1 MHIFGDSWE
10 ELSRFE
16 NPSLLVELYNR
27 ECTYHTV
34 YCPKFWWALH
44 KNSSPLQ
51 SIVLARHLL
60 YATNDEWTWREA
72 TLPIINCKK
81 KTFSI
86 YVLLQTHHL
95 SFLDMNIDDH
105 LEQLLYDYKTWKK
118 GLLWFVDIK
127 KKVEG
132 RKLRF
137 GKLDCIF
144 GTWKWKQVWNGQTL
158 FL

>member
-1 MHIFGDSWE
+1 MDMKRG
-10 ELSRFE
+10 
-16 NPSLLVELYNR
+16 NTTNN
-27 ECTYHTV
+27 
-34 YCPKFWWALH
+34 K
-44 KNSSPLQ
+44 LQ
-51 SIVLARHLL
+51 
-60 YATNDEWTWREA
+60 E
-72 TLPIINCKK
+72 

-105 LEQLLYDYKTWKK
+105 LEQLLCDYKTWKK

-127 KKVEG
+127 KEVEG

-144 GTWKWKQVWNGQTL
+144 GSENKFGMGKLYFYNEETGV
-158 FL
+158 